1 VTSPAKDNAVTD
13 PYARLLTLA
22 REVYDLGG
30 VQGLLEWDQ
39 EVMMPP
45 RGVSGRARQRATVA
59 AVTHDRLVDPELVSL
74 LTELAGRDLDPWPAA
89 NVRELKRHHD
99 RAVKVPREL
108 VADLAHAGSLAQE
121 AWATARQQDD
131 WAGFAPHLARL
142 TDLKRREAEAVGYET
157 EPYDALLDEFEP
169 GARAKELAALFADLR
184 VGLAP
189 VVDAVREAAD
199 PPSPALWQGTF
210 AAADQDRLSR
220 TVLAAMGYDFNAG
233 RLDVSTH
240 PFTQGFHPGDVR
252 ITTRYDEHDLRVGL
266 YASMHEGG
274 HALYELGLPAERD
287 GEPAGGAVSLGIH
300 ESQSRLWENQVGRGL
315 PFLSWLGDRLA
326 EVWPDT
332 FAGGAAQALYRA
344 ANVVAP
350 SLIRIEAD
358 ELTYN
363 LHIIVRMEI
372 ERALVAGEVAV
383 DDLPDLWREK
393 IREYL
398 GLEVPNDR
406 EGVLQDIHWSLGIFG
421 YFPTYALGNLY
432 AAQLF
437 AAARRQ
443 LPDLDTQLAAGKTGG
458 LLGWLQA
465 NVHGPASL
473 YPAAELCVRV
483 TGEELSTAPFLSY
496 VREKYGAVY
505 GVTL

>member
-1 VTSPAKDNAVTD
+1 
-13 PYARLLTLA
+13 
-22 REVYDLGG
+22 
-30 VQGLLEWDQ
+30 
-39 EVMMPP
+39 
-45 RGVSGRARQRATVA
+45 
-59 AVTHDRLVDPELVSL
+59 
-74 LTELAGRDLDPWPAA
+74 
-89 NVRELKRHHD
+89 
-99 RAVKVPREL
+99 
-108 VADLAHAGSLAQE
+108 
-121 AWATARQQDD
+121 
-131 WAGFAPHLARL
+131 
-142 TDLKRREAEAVGYET
+142 
-157 EPYDALLDEFEP
+157 
-169 GARAKELAALFADLR
+169 
-184 VGLAP
+184 
-189 VVDAVREAAD
+189 
-199 PPSPALWQGTF
+199 
-210 AAADQDRLSR
+210 
-220 TVLAAMGYDFNAG
+220 MGYDFNAG

-252 ITTRYDEHDLRVGL
+252 ITTRYDERDLRVGL

-287 GEPAGGAVSLGIH
+287 GEPAGAAVSLGIH

-326 EVWPDT
+326 EVWPGT
-332 FAGGAAQALYRA
+332 FAGGAAQTLFRA

-363 LHIIVRMEI
+363 LHIILRMEI
-372 ERALVAGEVAV
+372 ERALVAGEVGV
-383 DDLPDLWREK
+383 DDLPGLWREK

-406 EGVLQDIHWSLGIFG
+406 EGVLQDIHWSLGVFG

-465 NVHGPASL
+465 NVHGPGSL